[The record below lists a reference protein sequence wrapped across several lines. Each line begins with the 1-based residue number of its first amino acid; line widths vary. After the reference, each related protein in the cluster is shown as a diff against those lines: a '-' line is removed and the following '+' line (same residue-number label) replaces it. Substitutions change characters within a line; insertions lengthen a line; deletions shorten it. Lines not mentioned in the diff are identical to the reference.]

1 MNSLAAFI
9 LILLG
14 MPIKNIL
21 HLEGTGAKTGGGGLI
36 QIFSAACAALC
47 NGQSLGAV
55 SASSGKVCV
64 LFKRHCAILHCVE
77 KQLQREKWRVEVG
90 RADVCGGNET
100 N

>member
-47 NGQSLGAV
+47 NGQSLGQFQPHQ
-55 SASSGKVCV
+55 GKCVCFLKDIV
-64 LFKRHCAILHCVE
+64 LFCIV
-77 KQLQREKWRVEVG
+77 
-90 RADVCGGNET
+90 
-100 N
+100 

>member
-9 LILLG
+9 LVLLA

-21 HLEGTGAKTGGGGLI
+21 HLEGMGAKIGGGGRSRSSLLLAWRCVMDRVWGSFSLI
-36 QIFSAACAALC
+36 RES
-47 NGQSLGAV
+47 
-55 SASSGKVCV
+55 VCV

-77 KQLQREKWRVEVG
+77 KQLQREKRRVEVG
-90 RADVCGGNET
+90 RADVCVGNEA